1 MLKICQHCQYDR
13 LLGEIVNFPTEEIIF
28 MEGDDLTHIYMIIEG
43 HLKMVKYMEN
53 GDERII
59 GVLGPQDYVALLAVL
74 QNKHQ
79 YPATAVVINS
89 ATLKKIVKDNVW
101 DTYQSNERFKT
112 TCLHCAV
119 TRSNLFQTHLVQS
132 VNMDT
137 KERILNMLLGLYDKF
152 GQRKEQLH
160 ILDLP
165 FSKTVLAN
173 LIGIR
178 RETLSRY
185 LSKLQEDEII
195 TIEKNTYILHYV
207 T

>member
-1 MLKICQHCQYDR
+1 MLKICQHCQYDA
-13 LLGEIVNFPTEEIIF
+13 LKGTIVSFSTKDIIF
-28 MEGDDLTHIYMIIEG
+28 MEGEELSHIYMIIDG
-43 HLKMVKYMEN
+43 YLKMVKYMEN

-59 GVLGPQDYVALLAVL
+59 GVLGPHDYVALLAVL
-74 QNKHQ
+74 QGKHQ
-79 YPATAVVINS
+79 YPATAVVINDVR
-89 ATLKKIVKDNVW
+89 LKKIPKQQVW
-101 DTYQSNERFKT
+101 DTYQRNERFKT

-119 TRSNLFQTHLVQS
+119 TRSNLFQRHLIQS

-152 GQRKEQLH
+152 GRLENHQHL
-160 ILDLP
+160 LTLP

-185 LSKLQEDEII
+185 LSKLQEEEII
-195 TIEKNTYILHYV
+195 SIDKNTYVLYYV